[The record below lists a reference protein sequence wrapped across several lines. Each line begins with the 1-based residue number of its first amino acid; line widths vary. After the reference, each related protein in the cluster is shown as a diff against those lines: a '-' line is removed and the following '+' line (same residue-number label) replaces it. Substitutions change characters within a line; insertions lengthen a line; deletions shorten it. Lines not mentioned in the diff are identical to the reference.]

1 MVLFYIFVED
11 ILNYCF
17 GLVYLHRVIVIV
29 AIFSVQFQLLDNI
42 LMSYYIVLL
51 LLLYVSKQS
60 VTIYIFSLFFV

>member
-1 MVLFYIFVED
+1 MVLLYIFVED

-51 LLLYVSKQS
+51 LLYVSKQS
-60 VTIYIFSLFFV
+60 VTVYIFSLFFV

>member
-1 MVLFYIFVED
+1 MVLLYIFVED

-42 LMSYYIVLL
+42 LMSYYTVL